1 MRPAKV
7 SLDLQMVNRVAR
19 TYGAPPE
26 IIRMAKDLY
35 TPYKWDEIYTALWF
49 GDAASSSIACHELT
63 ALYFILQATHQRKES
78 FIIET
83 PNMCIGS
90 EELFLLLRES
100 IFLGSATAVQNDV
113 PC

>member
-7 SLDLQMVNRVAR
+7 SLDLQMVNQVAR

-26 IIRMAKDLY
+26 IIRMAKELY

-49 GDAASSSIACHELT
+49 GNAASSSIACRELT
-63 ALYFILQATHQRKES
+63 AHYFFLQATHQCKES

-83 PNMCIGS
+83 PNTCIGS
-90 EELFLLLRES
+90 EELFLLLRKA
-100 IFLGSATAVQNDV
+100 IFLGLATAVQNDV

>member
-7 SLDLQMVNRVAR
+7 SLDLQMVNQVAR

-26 IIRMAKDLY
+26 IIRMAKELY

-49 GDAASSSIACHELT
+49 GYTASSSIARHELT

-78 FIIET
+78 FFIET
-83 PNMCIGS
+83 PNTSVGS
-90 EELFLLLRES
+90 EDLFLLLRKA
-100 IFLGSATAVQNDV
+100 IFLGSAIALHNDL